1 MNDKQTVGYSRLQIT
16 LHWLIAALVIFQLIF
31 GEGMT
36 NVRDAIE
43 EGGTSSTIDF
53 VVSIGHY
60 WLGIAILT
68 LVVVRLGLRITRGV
82 QQRPVATHTW
92 MDWAA
97 NVLHCAFCLMLF
109 AMPVLGLLTIYASE
123 SFGDI
128 HTLGKPV
135 FIVLITVHVVAAL
148 FHQFV
153 KRDGTLGRML
163 VLARKANS

>member
-43 EGGTSSTIDF
+43 EGGTSSNIDF

-60 WLGIAILT
+60 WLGIAILA

-97 NVLHCAFCLMLF
+97 KVVHFAF
-109 AMPVLGLLTIYASE
+109 
-123 SFGDI
+123 
-128 HTLGKPV
+128 
-135 FIVLITVHVVAAL
+135 
-148 FHQFV
+148 
-153 KRDGTLGRML
+153 
-163 VLARKANS
+163 